1 MRRRRGEEEQEVT
14 QGEEKVVPECWRR
27 SPQDSPASFLKS
39 KNWVQDQNK
48 VSYCECIKA
57 LEVT

>member
-14 QGEEKVVPECWRR
+14 QGEEKVVPECWR
-27 SPQDSPASFLKS
+27 SPQDSPASFIKS

-57 LEVT
+57 LEVA